1 MLRELLIEI
10 GIDVD
15 NDPISELNKEI
26 DDLVKK
32 LKKLDISEIEELDK
46 QFKEIVESTE
56 DINKNLKQ
64 MEKGF
69 KDVDKTAKRLG
80 KSVED
85 VSDGIR
91 DAERRTEDL
100 NDSLRDSERNTEDL
114 SDGFKDANR
123 QADKLADSLEDAE
136 KETRNLTR
144 QTQRLNDELED
155 AQREVKG
162 LLQETRRLNDSFRD
176 VSQSA
181 SRISRELDSIS
192 FSGLQ
197 SEINR
202 LESAFG
208 GIVRAAQRAST
219 EAAEIGASAAGSASD
234 VSRLERAFERV
245 NQTVERINN
254 GVDGIGNAAIGAAGA
269 VGAGLG
275 VQGIVE
281 RSLASTSLDTK
292 LSIATEVSPETQ
304 KAMRQAINDSIV
316 MGVDDISAFEGVR
329 RQFSLNADAGVKA
342 NQEIVESAS
351 AIAAAYDMVDFTE
364 LIQEVNEIGKELK
377 ISDKEA
383 VAMTNSLLKGG
394 FPPEQL
400 DIISEYGAQLQRA
413 GFEAKEIQAIMS
425 AGVDTGTWNID
436 NLLDGVKEGRIR
448 MAEYARGYPDAIS
461 DMLEDVGLSSKVF
474 DKWASDVAAG
484 GKAGSLAMQ
493 EVSEYIKTISDP
505 ALKNEFGVAVFGTMW
520 EDQGEHLVNTILNAE
535 SHMKSLSDMQKQLN
549 EDVGKLSEDPA
560 VQLAKAFKDINT
572 ALQPLYKM
580 VAGVVSKFA
589 EWVSANPMLASG
601 IAAAAV
607 GIGVLGAGLVGLAGT
622 IGAIIL
628 SLGTLSGTFK
638 GIKNWIPNLG
648 RRGGADG
655 AGGNRRSIL
664 QEIGG
669 SVIDTVGG
677 RRAMDHWPNPNDPN
691 NPWTQMDREF
701 NDRRNGRNRNVP
713 PTPTTFANDGGVLAS
728 LARRHGMNPNDVMR
742 DYQRDMAMPQTAG
755 GSSELLRAATNLNSA
770 ADTMKRAL
778 SNIRCTCDCSSAGG
792 GRGGR
797 GRRGGRGGRSLVGDL
812 DRQTRN
818 STRFARNGSN
828 SPVDTVTRS
837 ARNASG
843 GGVLGK
849 LGKIGKV
856 GGVVGLVA
864 GGGMLVNSAVRG
876 DWEGAAKTGAGMAGG
891 AGGAWAGATAG
902 AALGSVVPGI
912 GTAIGGAVGGII
924 GGIGGSALG
933 SKLYQ
938 GIKSF
943 DWNGLKSVASSTG
956 QAVSNTWNSLKT
968 ATGNAWNSMA
978 SGMSRAITG
987 AKNAVSSTASAL
999 GNGLS
1004 STWAGIKSIAGG
1016 AWNGVKSTLSNSMNS
1031 AKSAV
1036 SNTASALGSGL
1047 SATWNAT
1054 KSVASTVWNNLKLDM
1069 STKSTAAKTAVSNT
1083 FNAMKSGLSST
1094 WNSLKSIAS
1103 SAWSGITGAITSS
1116 VSGAVSKATSMLNGL
1131 KGAISGVAS
1140 KAWSGIKSGASK
1152 VKNWVMGSHATGL
1165 GRVPFD
1171 GYIAELH
1178 KNEAVLTANQANA
1191 LRSAGILKGNGIA
1204 PQLNI
1209 PQATAEAAGY
1219 SPLGVDPATTA
1230 TTNTTN
1236 NNGTVRASVTI
1247 NVDGSRAPQE
1257 VAVSIKDELES
1268 WFSSLGTVFPA
1279 TMEG

>member
-26 DDLVKK
+26 DDLIKK
-32 LKKLDISEIEELDK
+32 LKKLDASEIEEMDK

-69 KDVDKTAKRLG
+69 KDVDKAAKRLE
-80 KSVED
+80 KSIED

-100 NDSLRDSERNTEDL
+100 NDSLRDSERNTEEL
-114 SDGFKDANR
+114 SDGFRDANR
-123 QADKLADSLEDAE
+123 QADRLADSLEDAE

-155 AQREVKG
+155 AQREVNG

-181 SRISRELDSIS
+181 PRISRELDSIS
-192 FSGLQ
+192 FSGLH

-219 EAAEIGASAAGSASD
+219 EASEIGASAAGSASD
-234 VSRLERAFERV
+234 VGRLERAFERV

-269 VGAGLG
+269 VGAGMG
-275 VQGIVE
+275 AQGIINNA
-281 RSLASTSLDTK
+281 LASTSLDTK
-292 LSIATEVSPETQ
+292 ISIATDMSPKEQ
-304 KAMRQAINDSIV
+304 KAMRQAINESV
-316 MGVDDISAFEGVR
+316 AMGVDDISAFEGVR

-342 NQEIVESAS
+342 NKEIIKSAS

-383 VAMTNSLLKGG
+383 VAMTGTLLKGG

-400 DIISEYGAQLQRA
+400 DIISEYGHQMRRA
-413 GFEAKEIQAIMS
+413 GFAAEEIQAIMS
-425 AGVDTGTWNID
+425 AGVATGTWNID
-436 NLLDGVKEGRIR
+436 NLLDGVKEGRIL

-461 DMLEDVGLSSKVF
+461 DMLDELNLSSKVF
-474 DKWASDVAAG
+474 DKWAKDVATGGTAG
-484 GKAGSLAMQ
+484 TLAMM
-493 EVSEYIKTISDP
+493 EVSEYINSIKDP
-505 ALKNEFGVAVFGTMW
+505 ALQNEFGTAVFGTKW
-520 EDQGEHLVNTILNAE
+520 EDQGENISNAILNAKD
-535 SHMKSLSDMQKQLN
+535 HMKSLSDMQKQLN
-549 EDVGKLSEDPA
+549 EDVDKLSDDPA

-572 ALQPLYKM
+572 ALQPLYSWVSGI
-580 VAGVVSKFA
+580 VAKFA

-607 GIGVLGAGLVGLAGT
+607 SIGILGAGLVGLAGT
-622 IGAIIL
+622 VGAFLL
-628 SLGTLSGTFK
+628 SWQTLKSVG
-638 GIKNWIPNLG
+638 GNILG
-648 RRGGADG
+648 RGRGGNVGPDG
-655 AGGNRRSIL
+655 RRRSFT
-664 QEIGG
+664 QRVGG
-669 SVIDTVGG
+669 DLIESFGG
-677 RRAMDHWPNPNDPN
+677 RRAIDHWPNPNNPN

-701 NDRRNGRNRNVP
+701 NNNNNRNNRNRSTSSP
-713 PTPTTFANDGGVLAS
+713 SANNRNPLEDM
-728 LARRHGMNPNDVMR
+728 ARRYGLNPNDVIR
-742 DYQRDMAMPQTAG
+742 EHQRDMAMPRTAN
-755 GSSELLRAATNLNSA
+755 GSSELLRAASNLNSA
-770 ADTMKRAL
+770 AEMMKRAL
-778 SNIRCTCDCSSAGG
+778 SNIRCTCNCGGVSGGRGGNG

-797 GRRGGRGGRSLVGDL
+797 GGSSPAGDL
-812 DRQTRN
+812 DRRTR
-818 STRFARNGSN
+818 SN
-828 SPVDTVTRS
+828 TRS
-837 ARNASG
+837 ARNGRSG
-843 GGVLGK
+843 FLSRMSGFGGKGL
-849 LGKIGKV
+849 
-856 GGVVGLVA
+856 GVVGTLLGGATLVKA
-864 GGGMLVNSAVRG
+864 LRNK
-876 DWEGAAKTGAGMAGG
+876 DFNGAAHSGAEMVGG
-891 AGGAWAGATAG
+891 AGGAWAGAAAG
-902 AALGSVVPGI
+902 AALGSVIPGI
-912 GTAIGGAVGGII
+912 GTAIGGAVGGIV

-933 SKLYQ
+933 SKLYK

-943 DWNGLKSVASSTG
+943 DWSGLKSTASSTG
-956 QAVSNTWNSLKT
+956 QAVTNTWNSLKT
-968 ATGNAWNSMA
+968 STGNAWNSMT
-978 SGMSRAITG
+978 SGMSGAMTG
-987 AKNAVSSTASAL
+987 AKNAVSNTASAL
-999 GNGLS
+999 GSGLS
-1004 STWAGIKSIAGG
+1004 SSWSSVKSVASGAWSNVKSI
-1016 AWNGVKSTLSNSMNS
+1016 LSNNMSS
-1031 AKSAV
+1031 AKTTV
-1036 SNTASALGSGL
+1036 SSTASSLGSGL

-1054 KSVASTVWNNLKLDM
+1054 KSVASTVWGNLKSDM
-1069 STKSTAAKTAVSNT
+1069 TTKSNATKATVSTAFST
-1083 FNAMKSGLSST
+1083 MKSNLSST
-1094 WNSLKSIAS
+1094 WSGLKSIAS
-1103 SAWSGITGAITSS
+1103 SVWSGISSAITSS

-1131 KGAISGVAS
+1131 KTSISGVAS

-1191 LRSAGILKGNGIA
+1191 LRSAGILKGNGVA
-1204 PQLNI
+1204 PQLNM
-1209 PQATAEAAGY
+1209 PQATVEAAEY
-1219 SPLGVDPATTA
+1219 SPLGVDPSTTA

-1247 NVDGSRAPQE
+1247 NIDGSRAPQE
-1257 VAVSIKDELES
+1257 VAVNIKDVLED
-1268 WFSSLGTVFPA
+1268 WFGSLSGVLPA
-1279 TMEG
+1279 TLEG